1 MSTQPRFTRY
11 LIPVLMLT
19 AAQLLSPVM
28 PAASRRPLT
37 KSASAKTLSAKNTI
51 TISLSHR
58 IREGSLVVTLDGTP
72 IFSEGFTKPIYL
84 ISQTTTWD
92 PVEAAVGKHM
102 LAARVQGKNGKAYLS
117 GTYELQLSRSKGIEL
132 LIRMKGDK
140 LTIDQAS

>member
-1 MSTQPRFTRY
+1 MSKPRRFARL
-11 LIPVLMLT
+11 LIPVLVL
-19 AAQLLSPVM
+19 AAVPM
-28 PAASRRPLT
+28 IAPAAPAASRKPLT
-37 KSASAKTLSAKNTI
+37 KSASAKSLAAKNTI

-58 IREGSLVVTLDGTP
+58 IRQGNLVVTLDGMP

-92 PVEAAVGKHM
+92 PVEASVGKHM
-102 LAARVQGKNGKAYLS
+102 LAARVQGKNGKSYLS

-140 LTIDQAS
+140 LTIDQSS